1 MAVCHKRKG
10 REKTKVATLLL
21 SISFLFE
28 YSSFQGKKIKAVKS
42 PRGRNISLSTTE
54 IKLVLFYHAQI
65 CLDLSS
71 GHSSCCQYLLMIIT
85 SNTILAQ

>member
-1 MAVCHKRKG
+1 MAVCHKTEG
-10 REKTKVATLLL
+10 REQTKVATLLL

-28 YSSFQGKKIKAVKS
+28 YPPFQRKKKKAVKS
-42 PRGRNISLSTTE
+42 LRAHNISLSTTE

>member
-28 YSSFQGKKIKAVKS
+28 YSSFQGKKMKAVKS